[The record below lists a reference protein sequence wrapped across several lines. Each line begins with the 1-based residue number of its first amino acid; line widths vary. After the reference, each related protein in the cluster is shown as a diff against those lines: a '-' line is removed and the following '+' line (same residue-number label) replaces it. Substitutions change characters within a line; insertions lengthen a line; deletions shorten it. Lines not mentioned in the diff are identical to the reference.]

1 VTRFPPF
8 GHYRR
13 SRARVY
19 ASNADHPRD
28 VSPVTAGEQASHAAA
43 VAVVR
48 HILGGVVTEETDT

>member
-13 SRARVY
+13 SRARVT
-19 ASNADHPRD
+19 ASNAGYPRD
-28 VSPVTAGEQASHAAA
+28 ASPVTAGDQTSHAAA

-48 HILGGVVTEETDT
+48 HILGGVVIEETNT

>member
-13 SRARVY
+13 SRAREY
-19 ASNADHPRD
+19 ASNADTPRD
-28 VSPVTAGEQASHAAA
+28 VSPVTAGEQTSHAAA

-48 HILGGVVTEETDT
+48 HILGGVVIEETGT